1 MKIVLAGMNDRDAAA
16 LGILVGVTM
25 KGWTCEIANPVRGR
39 PLPAADLYVLDLA
52 ALGLARW
59 SVAAEADLLQLLH
72 GRSAVVLRPMAEE
85 NWTQV
90 QTGAQSA
97 QVLAWLTKPYN
108 SEAMRSA
115 LQSACATPRRSQTMG
130 ASIPRTAPAV
140 PASRPMPV
148 APMSRPSAER
158 HPGAPLPA
166 QADAVPPRGSCAL
179 TATDITALHAAFP
192 QLQSHALL
200 ARMVQ
205 ALGSGHAQELHLSL
219 RHSILLH
226 PGEGWVAS
234 NAGMPLISSVCQN
247 NEMANAFALREL
259 SDAQAQH
266 RLQHLQLVPQALDPF
281 LWSLASLTVG
291 QSPLRLAHD
300 ARLRLKGFPDYTRLP
315 LVPDL
320 FIQLAAICVRLPQTL
335 TGLQAA
341 FPACDP
347 QLIRRFAYFCATS
360 GLGQLSLVEGPLPA
374 VAMAAA
380 RTQVKV
386 AVKQGFFSALF
397 KKLF

>member
-1 MKIVLAGMNDRDAAA
+1 MKVVLAGMNERDAAA
-16 LGILVGVTM
+16 LSILVGVAM
-25 KGWTCEIANPVRGR
+25 KGWSCDTVSHVRGR
-39 PLPAADLYVLDLA
+39 PLPPADLYVLDLP

-59 SVAAEADLLQLLH
+59 SVAAEADLLQLLQ
-72 GRSAVVLRPMAEE
+72 GRSAVVLRPTAEE

-90 QTGAQSA
+90 HTGAQSS
-97 QVLAWLTKPYN
+97 QMLAWLTKPY
-108 SEAMRSA
+108 SSDAMRNA
-115 LQSACATPRRSQTMG
+115 LQTACAAPRRSQKMV
-130 ASIPRTAPAV
+130 AST
-140 PASRPMPV
+140 SRPDIPARALRP
-148 APMSRPSAER
+148 APMAPQTRPADGR
-158 HPGAPLPA
+158 HPGAPA
-166 QADAVPPRGSCAL
+166 RADTVPPRGSCAL
-179 TATDITALHAAFP
+179 TATDIAALHTAFP

-259 SDAQAQH
+259 SDVQAQH

-291 QSPLRLAHD
+291 QSPLRLARD
-300 ARLRLKGFPDYTRLP
+300 ARLQLKGFPDYTRLP

-374 VAMAAA
+374 AAPTVARMP
-380 RTQVKV
+380 VKV